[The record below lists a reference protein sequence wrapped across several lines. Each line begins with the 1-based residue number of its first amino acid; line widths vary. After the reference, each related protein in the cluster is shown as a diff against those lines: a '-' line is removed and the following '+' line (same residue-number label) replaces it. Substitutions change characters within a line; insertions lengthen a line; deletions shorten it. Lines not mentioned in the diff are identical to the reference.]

1 MQGRK
6 EETSQAI
13 LPGTKVFK
21 HITDFNLSEAL
32 QLYATT
38 FLCCWI
44 FNHVTKDFPQTHFSQ
59 EGPFVKTHT
68 LVYFTKTPVK

>member
-1 MQGRK
+1 MQVRK

-38 FLCCWI
+38 FPSCWI
-44 FNHVTKDFPQTHFSQ
+44 FHHVTKDFPYKH
-59 EGPFVKTHT
+59 VLARKV
-68 LVYFTKTPVK
+68 LL

>member
-21 HITDFNLSEAL
+21 HITDFYLSETL

-38 FLCCWI
+38 FLSYWI
-44 FNHVTKDFPQTHFSQ
+44 FNHVMKDFPTNTF
-59 EGPFVKTHT
+59 
-68 LVYFTKTPVK
+68 

>member
-1 MQGRK
+1 MRERK

-21 HITDFNLSEAL
+21 HITDFYLSEAL

-38 FLCCWI
+38 VLSCWI
-44 FNHVTKDFPQTHFSQ
+44 FNREV
-59 EGPFVKTHT
+59 
-68 LVYFTKTPVK
+68 

>member
-21 HITDFNLSEAL
+21 HVTDFYLSEAL

-38 FLCCWI
+38 FLSCWT
-44 FNHVTKDFPQTHFSQ
+44 FNHVTKDFPKNMF
-59 EGPFVKTHT
+59 
-68 LVYFTKTPVK
+68 

>member
-21 HITDFNLSEAL
+21 HITDFYLSEAL

-38 FLCCWI
+38 FLSYWI
-44 FNHVTKDFPQTHFSQ
+44 FNHVTKDFPTNTF
-59 EGPFVKTHT
+59 
-68 LVYFTKTPVK
+68 

>member
-13 LPGTKVFK
+13 LRGTKVFK
-21 HITDFNLSEAL
+21 HITDFYLSEAL

-38 FLCCWI
+38 FLSCWI
-44 FNHVTKDFPQTHFSQ
+44 FNHEV
-59 EGPFVKTHT
+59 
-68 LVYFTKTPVK
+68 